1 MELLPMSKKEL
12 SRVEVLERIKAK
24 KISQQKGADALGL
37 SVRQVRRLQKK
48 YTEKGAAGLI
58 HQGRGKPSNN
68 QLPAAIR
75 QEALNLLH
83 SLYADLGPTFAHEKL
98 VEDHGLALSV
108 GSVRQIMLR
117 EKLWVPR
124 KAKKI
129 VTHQMRERRACFGEL
144 VQIDGSPHRWFE
156 DRAPSCTLLVFIDD
170 ATGKLGELRFV
181 KSESFFSY
189 AEASNAYFERHG
201 KPTAF
206 YSDKHGIF
214 RVNKPSIGAGESLTQ
229 FGRAMQELDVA
240 IICANTPQAKGR
252 VERVNLTLQDRLVK
266 EMRLRGISDMDAGNA
281 YLPEFIDDF
290 NRRFAVIPRSD
301 HDAHRPLLLTD
312 DLEKILSWQ
321 ETRTLSKNLTIQ
333 FKKVVYQIQTERP
346 TYALRN
352 AKVTV
357 CQNAEGTITILYKD
371 QELDYS
377 IFKKQAKQS
386 QVLSS
391 KDVNR
396 KVDQTREA
404 NKPASNHP
412 WRKGFATPLSR
423 PKADISTCA
432 N

>member
-12 SRVEVLERIKAK
+12 SRVEVLERMKAK
-24 KISQQKGADALGL
+24 KMTQKKGAETLGL

-58 HQGRGKPSNN
+58 HRGRGKPSNN
-68 QLPAAIR
+68 RLPPETRREAI
-75 QEALNLLH
+75 NLLH
-83 SLYADLGPTFAHEKL
+83 SLYSDFGPTFAHEKL
-98 VEDHGLALSV
+98 VENHGLNLSA
-108 GSVRQIMLR
+108 GSVRQIMIR

-170 ATGKLGELRFV
+170 ATGRLGELRFV
-181 KSESFFSY
+181 ESESFFSY
-189 AEASNAYFERHG
+189 AETSKAYFERYG
-201 KPTAF
+201 KPVAL

-214 RVNKPSIGAGESLTQ
+214 RVNQPSVGAGESLTQ

-266 EMRLRGISDMDAGNA
+266 EMRLRGISNMDEGNA
-281 YLPEFIDDF
+281 YLPEFIEDF
-290 NRRFAVIPRSD
+290 NRRFAVVPRSE
-301 HDAHRPLLLTD
+301 HDAHRPLLFSD
-312 DLEKILSWQ
+312 DLEKRLTWQ

-346 TYALRN
+346 TYALRK
-352 AKVTV
+352 AKVTL
-357 CQNAEGTITILYKD
+357 CQNAEGEITILYKGK
-371 QELDYS
+371 ELAYS

-396 KVDQTREA
+396 KVDQTRKPH
-404 NKPASNHP
+404 KPAPDHP
-412 WRKGFATPLSR
+412 WRRGFATPLSK
-423 PKADISTCA
+423 PNADISTCA
-432 N
+432 K